1 MIVDQDLRDIP
12 LGVEC
17 AWPAT
22 PMPSFRRQS
31 PRWLRL
37 NDAWRRLKSALCS
50 QRRCHWTG

>member
-1 MIVDQDLRDIP
+1 MIVDQDLLDIP

-17 AWPAT
+17 AWPST
-22 PMPSFRRQS
+22 PMPSLQRPS

-50 QRRCHWTG
+50 QRRCHWAG